1 MTKEE
6 ILTLA
11 GAGFTAKQIAALN
24 AVNVSREASVEE
36 EREPEKPEPA
46 KDPEIEKL
54 IAQVTGLK
62 ETIQAG
68 NIANSNQPKAQS
80 ADDILASIINPPKE
94 GK

>member
-24 AVNVSREASVEE
+24 AVNVSREEKK
-36 EREPEKPEPA
+36 EPVKDPEPA

-68 NIANSNQPKAQS
+68 NITNSNQPKAQS

-94 GK
+94 EK

>member
-24 AVNVSREASVEE
+24 AVSREEKK
-36 EREPEKPEPA
+36 EPVKDPEPA

-68 NIANSNQPKAQS
+68 NITNSNQPKAQS

-94 GK
+94 EK